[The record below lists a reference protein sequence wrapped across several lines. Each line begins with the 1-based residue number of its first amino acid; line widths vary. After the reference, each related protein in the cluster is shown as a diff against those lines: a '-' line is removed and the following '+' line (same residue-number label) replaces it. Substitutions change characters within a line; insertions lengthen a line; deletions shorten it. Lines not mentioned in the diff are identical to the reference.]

1 MAIESLDKKK
11 MGICT
16 DLALIAFGSLALVVS
31 LWFSAT
37 LREGEWFQR
46 SGAIVVLISV
56 ILEIR
61 QSMAK
66 QPQPTSNVFAEGNPV
81 MTEQHIPT
89 VRKLLHRIAW
99 SGIVIGTLIWGYG
112 DLFFE

>member
-1 MAIESLDKKK
+1 MAIESFDKKK
-11 MGICT
+11 MGICA
-16 DLALIAFGSLALVVS
+16 DLILIAIESFALVVS
-31 LWFSAT
+31 LWLSVT

-61 QSMAK
+61 QSKVK
-66 QPQPTSNVFAEGNPV
+66 QPQANSKISVGGNPV
-81 MTEQHIPT
+81 MTEQHFPT
-89 VRKLLHRIAW
+89 VRNLFHWIAW
-99 SGIVIGTLIWGYG
+99 GGIVYWYVNLGLC

>member
-1 MAIESLDKKK
+1 MAKELFEKKK
-11 MGICT
+11 MGICK
-16 DLALIAFGSLALVVS
+16 DLALIAIETFALVAS
-31 LWFSAT
+31 LWLSVT

-56 ILEIR
+56 LLEIR
-61 QSMAK
+61 QSIAK
-66 QPQPTSNVFAEGNPV
+66 QPQATTVTINDNSV

-89 VRKLLHRIAW
+89 VRKWLHRIAW
-99 SGIVIGTLIWGYG
+99 GGIVIGTLIWGYG